1 MATSSLSIENKRSR
15 CQTCTAGLI
24 YYTVKLPVYYTVRAP
39 GLVLSTL
46 DSTINFISDKLPK
59 PEIYLRT
66 KNTVKN
72 SVLIKVKKVSRL
84 AVENAGKLAPLANE
98 ISAYVPQNI
107 VESRP
112 YTAGRSLLGKP
123 GACITWFRTAPS
135 IEIRTVY
142 EKSMRHFLFTILNS
156 MVLLTGYMTYNRQE
170 FSFDKDCEEP
180 SLMNFQSV
188 VIAVALLIPANMQL
202 SKIFPYEST
211 TKRDTRELLEKLHA
225 FSDQQIEDFH
235 QIDGPLETLL
245 NEGGKRI
252 EGLRSLKLSHMTVD
266 QAQVV
271 TSLGKIFTSKSDI
284 FLKVAQNSLYSWGYS
299 IVAQGTNRVI
309 KNRPKEI
316 EDCVEAFNNYRAH
329 VGRQKM
335 MVLADKIYKN
345 RATLLFNV
353 VFWASSF
360 KYGDRLCAMTLS
372 MLKYVITWIP
382 AVGPAIASPL
392 TALLERD
399 VIKHSAD
406 LFARCIP
413 CLPGMGGLVR
423 TAASG
428 ATVTALSLT
437 ADYAPVAAR
446 FYTKGD
452 HAVKRV
458 EQVLGLFKK
467 LQITVPLVDF
477 QKALEDKVS
486 GLERVS
492 DEKSSPTQRETNH
505 AGSDLAGKMSEIVV
519 GLDLFTESSPVA
531 LTIQHHALQFLSP
544 LEGPLLRVAAGYCVE
559 RLEGLDNMFTLEN
572 LNKIIHTLY
581 SEKPQRDLA
590 AADESL
596 VEIDPDYDRL
606 KETVAALLQSIVAE
620 FTAGALE
627 EVTLAF
633 WQELQAG
640 TDLME
645 EGNENTA
652 SYVQSIGN
660 AMGCIPLIGES
671 AKNYTLNKLSAETQF
686 AENITVKLQQYIT
699 SEIQEKLQERQS
711 RKPAGLLK

>member
-1 MATSSLSIENKRSR
+1 MAISILPMEPKRSR
-15 CQTCTAGLI
+15 CQTYTSGLI
-24 YYTVKLPVYYTVRAP
+24 YYTVKLPVYYTARIP
-39 GLVLSTL
+39 GLAL
-46 DSTINFISDKLPK
+46 STINFISDKLPK

-66 KNTVKN
+66 KNTIKN
-72 SVLIKVKKVSRL
+72 AVLVRVKKVSRF
-84 AVENAGKLAPLANE
+84 AVENTDKLAPLANG

-107 VESRP
+107 VESRA
-112 YTAGRSLLGKP
+112 YTPGRSLLGKP
-123 GACITWFRTAPS
+123 GTCITWFRTAPS
-135 IEIRTVY
+135 AEIRTVY
-142 EKSMRHFLFTILNS
+142 EKSMRHFLFTLLNS
-156 MVLLTGYMTYNRQE
+156 TVFLTGYMTYNRHE
-170 FSFDKDCEEP
+170 FSFDKDCQEP
-180 SLMNFQSV
+180 SLINFQSV
-188 VIAVALLIPANMQL
+188 VIAVALLIPANMYL

-225 FSDQQIEDFH
+225 FSEQQIEEVH

-252 EGLRSLKLSHMTVD
+252 DDLKSLKLSHMTVD
-266 QAQVV
+266 QAELV
-271 TSLGKIFTSKSDI
+271 TDLSKIFASKSHI

-299 IVAQGTNRVI
+299 IVAEGTNRVV

-329 VGRQKM
+329 MGRQKM

-345 RATLLFNV
+345 RATILFNA
-353 VFWASSF
+353 VFWVSSL

-372 MLKYVITWIP
+372 MLKHVITWIP
-382 AVGPAIASPL
+382 SVGPTIASPL

-413 CLPGMGGLVR
+413 CLPGMGGVVR
-423 TAASG
+423 SAASG

-452 HAVKRV
+452 HTVKRV

-486 GLERVS
+486 GLEEVS
-492 DEKSSPTQRETNH
+492 DEKSAPNQRETHH

-531 LTIQHHALQFLSP
+531 LTIQHHALQFLSS

-581 SEKPQRDLA
+581 SGNQQRAVVDA
-590 AADESL
+590 SVIEP
-596 VEIDPDYDRL
+596 DPDYDRL
-606 KETVAALLQSIVAE
+606 KETVTALLQSIVVE

-633 WQELQAG
+633 WQELKAG

-645 EGNENTA
+645 KGNENTA

-660 AMGCIPLIGES
+660 AMEYIPLIGKS
-671 AKNYTLNKLSAETQF
+671 AKNYTLSKLSAETQF
-686 AENITVKLQQYIT
+686 AEDITVKLKQYIPL
-699 SEIQEKLQERQS
+699 EIQEKLKERQS